1 MICTVFNVL
10 LLLLPLLLLGVVLAI
25 DGRAEGQVSIQAA
38 GAAAPSI
45 DGAAMR
51 CAPSLAN
58 TSYSSSALLRRKTPG
73 GRASGVRMCVRGR
86 RHARTLLGAP
96 RIPIHF
102 LKNNDTIQTDVSCT
116 YLYEALDDWDA

>member
-45 DGAAMR
+45 DGAAMMTEWLE
-51 CAPSLAN
+51 PPP
-58 TSYSSSALLRRKTPG
+58 LLT
-73 GRASGVRMCVRGR
+73 
-86 RHARTLLGAP
+86 
-96 RIPIHF
+96 
-102 LKNNDTIQTDVSCT
+102 
-116 YLYEALDDWDA
+116 